1 MKNIAILGSTGSVG
15 RSSLEVIRS
24 NRESYKVELLVA
36 NSNFELLIEQ
46 YEEFQ
51 PRYIYLESQ
60 EARDSFNEYI
70 HATKGDKN
78 PLLKDDIELE
88 QIIASSSIEIVVAAI
103 VGIAGLK
110 SVFIAVESGKHILLA
125 NKESYVV
132 AGEILNE
139 ISKQAGSTIFP
150 IDSEHSAL
158 HQCLSGVADKE
169 SVSRLILTGSGGPF
183 LNKDIKDL
191 KSVTPDEAVAH
202 PVWNMGPKISV
213 DSSTMMN
220 KCLEIIEARW
230 LFDIEDIDVVIHP
243 EGIVHSLVEFTDY
256 SLLAQLSV
264 PDMKIPIAYGL
275 GYPSKIESASK
286 QIDFDSLKSLT
297 FKSPDIQKFPAL
309 GLAEYCIQQGGNSSI
324 ILNAAN
330 EECVD
335 AFLEGKIGYLDIFSI
350 ISEVLDK
357 SDFRDVKEIDEI
369 FEQDKITREQ
379 TINTVNS
386 Y

>member
-110 SVFIAVESGKHILLA
+110 SVFIAAESGKHILLA

-183 LNKDIKDL
+183 LNRDMKDL
-191 KSVTPDEAVAH
+191 KSVRPDEAVAH

-309 GLAEYCIQQGGNSSI
+309 GLAEYSIEQGGNSSI

-350 ISEVLDK
+350 ISKILDK
-357 SDFRDVKEIDEI
+357 SDFHAVKEIDEI

>member
-1 MKNIAILGSTGSVG
+1 MKNVAILGSTGSVG
-15 RSSLEVIRS
+15 KSTLEVIKQ
-24 NRESYKVELLVA
+24 NKDKFCIELLTA
-36 NSNFELLIEQ
+36 HTNYELMIEQ
-46 YEEFQ
+46 YNEFS
-51 PRYIYLESQ
+51 PRYIYLEDPSAQ
-60 EARDSFNEYI
+60 KSFIDRVGSINKETALLTSENELNNVLSSD
-70 HATKGDKN
+70 AT
-78 PLLKDDIELE
+78 
-88 QIIASSSIEIVVAAI
+88 EIVVAAM
-103 VGIAGLK
+103 VGVAGLK
-110 SVFIAVESGKHILLA
+110 PVYQAVKHKKKVLLA

-183 LNKDIKDL
+183 LNRDMKDL

>member
-202 PVWNMGPKISV
+202 PIWNMGPKISV

-309 GLAEYCIQQGGNSSI
+309 GLAEYCIEQGGNSSI

>member
-60 EARDSFNEYI
+60 GARDSFNEYI

-78 PLLKDDIELE
+78 PLLKDDIELD

-110 SVFIAVESGKHILLA
+110 SVFIAAESGKHILLA

-150 IDSEHSAL
+150 IDSEHSAV
-158 HQCLSGVADKE
+158 HQCLQGVKDQK
-169 SVSRLILTGSGGPF
+169 SVSRIILTGSGGPF
-183 LNKDIKDL
+183 LNRETSDFETI
-191 KSVTPDEAVAH
+191 TPKEAISH
-202 PVWNMGPKISV
+202 PVWNMGDKISV

-230 LFDIEDIDVVIHP
+230 LFQTKKIDVLIHP
-243 EGIVHSLVEFTDY
+243 AGIIHSLVEFTDN
-256 SLLAQLSV
+256 SMLAQLSV

-275 GYPSKIESASK
+275 GYPSKL
-286 QIDFDSLKSLT
+286 DSGSSSINFEEISSLT
-297 FKSPDIQKFPAL
+297 LKKPDLQKFPAL
-309 GLAEYCIQQGGNSSI
+309 NLAKSCIDIGGTSFA

-330 EECVD
+330 EECVA
-335 AFLEGKIGYLDIFSI
+335 AFLAGKITYLDIYQIVSK
-350 ISEVLDK
+350 VLDN
-357 SDFRDVKEIDEI
+357 STINDVKELNDI
-369 FEQDKITREQ
+369 FEADERSRSTTKELINKI
-379 TINTVNS
+379 
-386 Y
+386 

>member
-60 EARDSFNEYI
+60 DARDSFNEYI

-78 PLLKDDIELE
+78 PLLKDDIELD

-297 FKSPDIQKFPAL
+297 FKSPDIHKFPAL

>member
-78 PLLKDDIELE
+78 PLLKDDIELD

-202 PVWNMGPKISV
+202 PIWNMGPKISV

>member
-60 EARDSFNEYI
+60 EARDSFNEYF

-202 PVWNMGPKISV
+202 PIWNMGPKISV

-297 FKSPDIQKFPAL
+297 FKSPDIHKFPAL
-309 GLAEYCIQQGGNSSI
+309 GLADYCIQQGGNSSI

-379 TINTVNS
+379 TIKTVNS

>member
-70 HATKGDKN
+70 HATKGGKN

-110 SVFIAVESGKHILLA
+110 SVFIAAESGKHILLA

-183 LNKDIKDL
+183 LNRDMKDL

-309 GLAEYCIQQGGNSSI
+309 GLAEYCIEQGGNSSI

>member
-78 PLLKDDIELE
+78 HLLKDDIELE
-88 QIIASSSIEIVVAAI
+88 HIIASSSIEIVVAAI

-202 PVWNMGPKISV
+202 PIWNMGPKISV

-297 FKSPDIQKFPAL
+297 FKSPDFQKFPAL

>member
-183 LNKDIKDL
+183 LNRDMKDL

-202 PVWNMGPKISV
+202 PIWNMGPKISV

-297 FKSPDIQKFPAL
+297 FKSPDFQKFPAL

>member
-60 EARDSFNEYI
+60 DARDSFNEYI
-70 HATKGDKN
+70 HASKGDKN
-78 PLLKDDIELE
+78 PLLKDNIELD
-88 QIIASSSIEIVVAAI
+88 QIIASSSIEIVIAAI

-110 SVFIAVESGKHILLA
+110 SVFIAAESGKHILLA

-169 SVSRLILTGSGGPF
+169 SVLSLIH
-183 LNKDIKDL
+183 I
-191 KSVTPDEAVAH
+191 
-202 PVWNMGPKISV
+202 
-213 DSSTMMN
+213 
-220 KCLEIIEARW
+220 
-230 LFDIEDIDVVIHP
+230 
-243 EGIVHSLVEFTDY
+243 
-256 SLLAQLSV
+256 
-264 PDMKIPIAYGL
+264 
-275 GYPSKIESASK
+275 
-286 QIDFDSLKSLT
+286 
-297 FKSPDIQKFPAL
+297 
-309 GLAEYCIQQGGNSSI
+309 
-324 ILNAAN
+324 
-330 EECVD
+330 
-335 AFLEGKIGYLDIFSI
+335 
-350 ISEVLDK
+350 
-357 SDFRDVKEIDEI
+357 
-369 FEQDKITREQ
+369 
-379 TINTVNS
+379 
-386 Y
+386 